1 MVKTRSQKAKEQ
13 RKMDAKNTKY
23 SKGGNDGN
31 GNNGNSDDEIDEV
44 EFREI
49 LASLF
54 PSNFA
59 NKQVEAAK
67 KRKRK
72 YSKKNSG
79 KPNKVSKQI
88 DDSDA
93 SSRASYEAGDDSDSS
108 DISDSINSSDNGD
121 SSDDSKEVQD
131 KSNTRV
137 WRIVNGKPKASNT
150 KSKSNKNNNISCII
164 TSIQPIHSK
173 NDEDEEDDYE
183 EDEDY
188 NPEEDSNYEDESE
201 DIGESEE
208 DEDYEEED
216 EEGGEPAPHAESD
229 EEEEDEDEDG
239 DDKSEVDTPTKKS
252 TSTAKTTPK
261 DDKLPKIEL
270 DDMENGFQSKL
281 APVPKQF
288 KKRCHN
294 IWVDFKKKLEN
305 ERRSFIVQ
313 SQKKQK
319 KVRRD
324 NLTSFRKMLKEGDV
338 MNDLRYFNRIMS
350 VEEQRRALEEME
362 KVKAY
367 SHVDKPYRLRLLD
380 APIPP
385 KIKAVALKKINTLRY
400 TSPGDGEYNKLKK
413 WVDAFLQI
421 PFGKFSELELKL
433 SDGREKCHEF
443 MENAKQV
450 LDDAV
455 YGLDDVKLQVMQMLG
470 QWISNPEA
478 VGSAMAIHGPM
489 GTGKTTLVKDGISKI
504 LGREFIFI
512 ALGGATDSSFLEG
525 HSYTYEGSTWGK
537 IVDLL
542 MQCRTMNPIIYFDEL
557 DKVSDTPRGEEIIG
571 ILTHLTD
578 TSQNDKFHDK
588 YFSEIDFDLSRC
600 MFFFSYNDP
609 ERVNPI
615 LRDRMYTIKT
625 NGYSSA
631 EKVTIAEKH
640 LVPKILPQVGFTS
653 DEITV
658 PKETL
663 EYITKE
669 FSKEDEKG
677 VRSLKRRIEIIFTKL
692 NLYRLLKPG
701 TTMFGQKIP
710 ELVSFPMTITPELV
724 KELLNK
730 EEKINNNH
738 WVMYN

>member
-1 MVKTRSQKAKEQ
+1 MVITRRQKDKKQKKDDKKEEK
-13 RKMDAKNTKY
+13 RIDNKNTKR
-23 SKGGNDGN
+23 SRGGNDGDN
-31 GNNGNSDDEIDEV
+31 DDEQIGEV

-49 LASLF
+49 LAGLF

-59 NKQVEAAK
+59 NQKVKDA
-67 KRKRK
+67 KRKHK
-72 YSKKNSG
+72 IKNGKKSKIS
-79 KPNKVSKQI
+79 KVNN
-88 DDSDA
+88 DSDA
-93 SSRASYEAGDDSDSS
+93 SSRASYEYNTSENESESENENNSENCKTKVDSPFSKKVWKIANKVNKVNNDSS
-108 DISDSINSSDNGD
+108 KAKAKPEITYIITTGKELR
-121 SSDDSKEVQD
+121 SDDED
-131 KSNTRV
+131 YD
-137 WRIVNGKPKASNT
+137 
-150 KSKSNKNNNISCII
+150 
-164 TSIQPIHSK
+164 
-173 NDEDEEDDYE
+173 DEDDK
-183 EDEDY
+183 DY
-188 NPEEDSNYEDESE
+188 NPEEDSMYDDESLG
-201 DIGESEE
+201 D
-208 DEDYEEED
+208 
-216 EEGGEPAPHAESD
+216 
-229 EEEEDEDEDG
+229 EDEDED
-239 DDKSEVDTPTKKS
+239 DDYYDEDYEDEDGEHEDDEDDESGQDDEITSEISKTPS
-252 TSTAKTTPK
+252 SEESNNEVPK
-261 DDKLPKIEL
+261 LVINDIEDNFKNKI
-270 DDMENGFQSKL
+270 
-281 APVPKQF
+281 APVPKEFQ
-288 KKRCHN
+288 KKCRN
-294 IWVDFKKKLEN
+294 IWQDFKKKIVE
-305 ERRSFIVQ
+305 ERKSYIIKT
-313 SQKKQK
+313 QKKQK
-319 KVRRD
+319 KVRQE

-338 MNDLRYFNRIMS
+338 MNDLRYFNRIMTIN
-350 VEEQRRALEEME
+350 EQQSALDEM
-362 KVKAY
+362 KKIKAY
-367 SHVDKPYRLRLLD
+367 SHVDKPYRLRLLE

-385 KIKAVALKKINTLRY
+385 QIKAIALKKINALRY

-421 PFGKFSELELKL
+421 PFGKHSELDLKL
-433 SDGREKCHEF
+433 SDGKEKCHEF
-443 MENAKQV
+443 MENAKKV

-455 YGLDDVKLQVMQMLG
+455 YGLDNVKLQVMQMLG
-470 QWISNPEA
+470 QWISNPKA

-588 YFSEIDFDLSRC
+588 YFSEVDFDLSRC

-640 LVPKILPQVGFTS
+640 LVPKLLPQIGFTEE
-653 DEITV
+653 EITF
-658 PKETL
+658 PKETIDYIAK
-663 EYITKE
+663 EYTKD
-669 FSKEDEKG
+669 DEKG
-677 VRSLKRRIEIIFTKL
+677 VRSLKRRLEIIFTKL

-710 ELVSFPMTITPELV
+710 ESVQFPITITPELV

-730 EEKINNNH
+730 EEKEFNNN
-738 WVMYN
+738 WAMYT